1 MSGVLAARVSHR
13 QSWQPSEKLLS
24 RQVLHTEIILTRK
37 KLAPEGVLVSF
48 VSGVYFAHLKGQLKL
63 KATVFKAVV
72 SVVRVGDC
80 HKNFVIK

>member
-1 MSGVLAARVSHR
+1 MESGAVLF
-13 QSWQPSEKLLS
+13 LS
-24 RQVLHTEIILTRK
+24 AINC
-37 KLAPEGVLVSF
+37 LAPKGVLVSF

-80 HKNFVIK
+80 QKNFVIK